1 MRILI
6 TGGAGFIG
14 SETARQLVKIGHT
27 VTILDSLTY
36 AGHFKN
42 IHDIQKQIDFIK
54 IDICDVQNLGDFF
67 SENTFDA
74 VINFAAETHVDTSI
88 SDPRVFIETNTV
100 GAFNILEECRK
111 HNFRLLHVSTDE
123 VYGSI
128 NSGTFSENSRFSP
141 SSPYSA
147 SKASAEMF
155 INAYLHTYKLD
166 IVGVR
171 CSNNYGQYQNLEKL
185 IPTLIQK
192 ALRNEKLPIYGT
204 GANVREWIHVADS
217 SKAIIEVLLKGTTGN
232 FYNVSSGEFKENLEV
247 AKLVLDYF
255 SLDYSQISF
264 IGDRLGHDFR
274 YAIDSAKIK
283 KELGWEARI
292 RFEDGLKETIAWYVS
307 NLGSVAAL
315 QEGNS

>member
-1 MRILI
+1 MKILI

-14 SETARQLVKIGHT
+14 SETARQLVKNGHEVT
-27 VTILDSLTY
+27 VLDSLTY
-36 AGHFKN
+36 AGQFKN
-42 IHDIQKQIDFIK
+42 IHDIQEQIDFIK
-54 IDICDVQNLGDFF
+54 IDICNVQNLGDFF

-88 SDPRVFIETNTV
+88 SDPRVFIESNTL

-111 HNFRLLHVSTDE
+111 YNFRLLHVSTDE

-128 NSGTFSENSRFSP
+128 NNGTFSENSRFSP

-155 INAYLHTYKLD
+155 INAYLHTYELD

-171 CSNNYGQYQNLEKL
+171 CSNNYGPYQNSEKL

-204 GANVREWIHVADS
+204 GANIREWIHVADS
-217 SKAIIEVLLKGTTGN
+217 SRAIIEVLLKGSTGN

-255 SLDYSQISF
+255 SMDYSQISF

-274 YAIDSAKIK
+274 YAIDSSKIQ

-292 RFEDGLKETIAWYVS
+292 RFEDGLKETIEWYVL
-307 NLGSVAAL
+307 NLGSKAAL